1 MDDIDA
7 LLYMPASFVCPEC
20 GFRLEKRTLIA
31 QTGQVGIKKG
41 GEEPDLCPNDG
52 SVMRR
57 VTWKEAYEDSSDSGN
72 ELMEAL
78 IESVKLQSHYA
89 GILNNYDGGKRLQ
102 FDCPAHWIQRLIET
116 GTIRKR

>member
-7 LLYMPASFVCPEC
+7 LLHMPASFVCDEC
-20 GFRLEKRTLIA
+20 GFRLEKRTMIA
-31 QTGQVGIKKG
+31 QTGEVGIKKG
-41 GEEPDLCPNDG
+41 GEEPDPCPNDG
-52 SVMRR
+52 SAMRR
-57 VTWKEAYEDSSDSGN
+57 VTFEEAYEESSNSAN

-89 GILNNYDGGKRLQ
+89 GLLNQYDGGKRLQ
-102 FDCPAHWIQRLIET
+102 FSCSAHWIQRLIET